1 PLRLPGLAFGSVTVM
16 SIKSKMMGTILMSVL
31 AVVYDGRRE
40 VLTLVVKLR
49 APCRSAEGKRKPWNN
64 FDPQAI
70 VKLDR
75 RVKGARSRK
84 VL

>member
-40 VLTLVVKLR
+40 VLTDLIAHPPHRLAQHRVVDRLP
-49 APCRSAEGKRKPWNN
+49 ACRKSG
-64 FDPQAI
+64 
-70 VKLDR
+70 
-75 RVKGARSRK
+75 
-84 VL
+84 